1 MSQGINGLFRR
12 IAILR
17 SLFIKFN
24 IENFHLYCKVNRKY
38 IFVFWLLCENC
49 IQPHIRIYKFPR
61 SFIVLMNHN
70 EKTNVSFAS
79 LISIFALSLASITIA
94 INSQVIHIT
103 LAQKETE
110 DFVDMEMD
118 NGTTISVANG
128 SGMML
133 DNDTHVIENSTVT
146 VMENGTVQNKNASDP
161 DKGN

>member
-1 MSQGINGLFRR
+1 
-12 IAILR
+12 
-17 SLFIKFN
+17 
-24 IENFHLYCKVNRKY
+24 
-38 IFVFWLLCENC
+38 
-49 IQPHIRIYKFPR
+49 
-61 SFIVLMNHN
+61 MNHN

>member
-1 MSQGINGLFRR
+1 
-12 IAILR
+12 
-17 SLFIKFN
+17 
-24 IENFHLYCKVNRKY
+24 
-38 IFVFWLLCENC
+38 
-49 IQPHIRIYKFPR
+49 
-61 SFIVLMNHN
+61 MNNN
-70 EKTNVSFAS
+70 EKTKISFAS

-103 LAQKETE
+103 IAQKEKE

-133 DNDTHVIENSTVT
+133 DNDTHVIENSTLT
-146 VMENGTVQNKNASDP
+146 VMENGTIQNKNASDP

>member
-1 MSQGINGLFRR
+1 
-12 IAILR
+12 
-17 SLFIKFN
+17 
-24 IENFHLYCKVNRKY
+24 
-38 IFVFWLLCENC
+38 
-49 IQPHIRIYKFPR
+49 
-61 SFIVLMNHN
+61 MNHN
-70 EKTNVSFAS
+70 EKTNISFAS

-103 LAQKETE
+103 LAQEETE

-118 NGTTISVANG
+118 NGTTVSVANG

-146 VMENGTVQNKNASDP
+146 VMENGTIQNNNASDP